1 MRSGTRTIILGASL
15 LLIVVAV
22 RAPLLSIPLERDEG
36 EYAYIAWRLGY
47 NELPYRDWFDQKPPA
62 VFCVYRLALML
73 PFEPI
78 RAIHFVALLFSATSA
93 CALFYLGLR
102 FMSRFWAW
110 LAAAVFALLTADPL
124 VQGTAANTEL
134 FMLCPLI
141 LSQIAFVTAA
151 NRQTKKVLFMLLA
164 GALTGVALMFKQVAI
179 VNWLLL
185 IALYPV
191 FVRGENRWRA
201 AISFAAWSGTGLLA
215 VLGLVVLYFFAH
227 GGLRDFVENVFTHNL
242 QYVGAVPVSSRFE
255 YCWGTLTTLART
267 QTIVWLFAA
276 VGLIGLLKSRKLTW
290 FALLTGWLITS
301 LIGASVSGYFFPHYF
316 QQLLPPLALAAAAG
330 ADRLHSARPLRFLPH
345 GTGRALLAVLLAI
358 LPAVT
363 LWPFSFRY
371 TPAEAVRRIYPG
383 DFFAEMPH
391 FAKRVEEVTPEN
403 KPVFIFGSEPELLF
417 YAHRRSATRYIFLF
431 PLYGP
436 YGNARV
442 KQLEAAAEVER
453 ADPPTVVY
461 FPNLLFFTSG
471 TDQYFTDWS
480 RSYMD
485 QNFSVHTLLIAD
497 ESGTAQMLNVASGAQ
512 ADVSQARQAV
522 IGAILIRQSPAAP

>member
-1 MRSGTRTIILGASL
+1 MRSGTSTILLGASL

-22 RAPLLSIPLERDEG
+22 RAPLLPIPLERDEG

-62 VFCVYRLALML
+62 VFYVYRLALML

-93 CALFYLGLR
+93 CALFFLGLR

-110 LAAAVFALLTADPL
+110 PAAALFALLAADPL

-141 LSQIAFVTAA
+141 LSQIAFVTAV
-151 NRQTKKVLFMLLA
+151 NRQTKTVLFMLLA
-164 GALTGVALMFKQVAI
+164 GALTGVAFMFKQVAI
-179 VNWLLL
+179 VNWLL
-185 IALYPV
+185 ISALYPV

-215 VLGLVVLYFFAH
+215 VLGFVVLYFFAH
-227 GGLRDFVENVFTHNL
+227 GGLRDFVENFFTYNL
-242 QYVGAVPVSSRFE
+242 QYIVAVPASQRLY
-255 YCWGTLTTLART
+255 YCLGTLTTLARS
-267 QTIVWLFAA
+267 QAILWLFAVA
-276 VGLIGLLKSRKLTW
+276 GLVGLFKSDKVTW

-301 LIGASVSGYFFPHYF
+301 VIGASASGYFFPHYF

-330 ADRLHSARPLRFLPH
+330 ADRLHSARLLRFLPY
-345 GTGRALLAVLLAI
+345 GTGRALLAAMLAI
-358 LPAVT
+358 LPVVT
-363 LWPFSFRY
+363 LWPFLFTY
-371 TPAEAVRRIYPG
+371 TAAEAVRRIYPG

-391 FAKRVEEVTPEN
+391 FAQRIEKVTPEN

-436 YGNARV
+436 FGDARE
-442 KQLEAAAEVER
+442 KQLKAAAEVES
-453 ADPPTVVY
+453 ANPPTVVY

-485 QNFSVHTLLIAD
+485 QNFYVDTVLIAD
-497 ESGTAQMLNVASGAQ
+497 ESGTAQMLNVTSGVQ
-512 ADVSQARQAV
+512 AEVSQAREAV
-522 IGAILIRQSPAAP
+522 IGAILMRQSPAAP